1 MPTTKNKATKKQ
13 RSKKAPET
21 PNKSSKDGLSK
32 KQKSKVSARRA
43 KYLPK
48 EWIKNYAPDMPD
60 GGITRSVP
68 TDFASFTIYYDPQNI
83 RQTFHTIFS
92 DILARTGREEPY
104 IFRGPSTGLD
114 MKIAEVTLIEELKAE
129 PATTE
134 TDSLLADPAARSSA
148 TSPYA
153 ELAKEIFE
161 QKIVYALASF
171 SDQIMMQVII
181 ATIHELNEKGYISI
195 SKGHE
200 LKAIW
205 KQFHSSYEKATKA
218 HWAPM
223 KPGRKNVWTKVNLK
237 RLAKAHS
244 LNEKLAIKLKNIYE
258 SKDSV
263 KWRDGEWVKQVRR
276 EYGDI
281 YDWVLYQVPGSDY
294 KDVALLLSSK
304 QFKLYFVEEEGLE
317 DKDGKPG
324 IYARLLEARKVA
336 GPETHEPE
344 YSEDDENDS
353 GFSIEVFADED
364 E

>member
-1 MPTTKNKATKKQ
+1 
-13 RSKKAPET
+13 
-21 PNKSSKDGLSK
+21 
-32 KQKSKVSARRA
+32 
-43 KYLPK
+43 
-48 EWIKNYAPDMPD
+48 MPD

-68 TDFASFTIYYDPQNI
+68 TDFASFSIHYDPQNI
-83 RQTFHTIFS
+83 RQTFHAVFS
-92 DILARTGREEPY
+92 ELLALTAREEPY
-104 IFRGPSTGLD
+104 IFRGPATGLD
-114 MKIAEVTLIEELKAE
+114 LKIAGVTLIEELKTE
-129 PATTE
+129 TATTE
-134 TDSLLADPAARSSA
+134 PDSLLANPAAGSSA

-181 ATIHELNEKGYISI
+181 ATIHELNEKGYISL

-205 KQFHSSYEKATKA
+205 EQFFSSYQKATKS

-237 RLAKAHS
+237 KLAKAHS
-244 LNEKLAIKLKNIYE
+244 LNEELAITLKNIYE
-258 SKDSV
+258 SKDTRR
-263 KWRDGEWVKQVRR
+263 WRGREWVKQVRR

-281 YDWVLYQVPGSDY
+281 YDWVLDLVPGSDY

-304 QFKLYFVEEEGLE
+304 QFKLYFVDEEGTE

-324 IYARLLEARKVA
+324 IYARVLEARKVA
-336 GPETHEPE
+336 GQETHEPE

>member
-1 MPTTKNKATKKQ
+1 MSPTKKKAIKKQ
-13 RSKKAPET
+13 ASKKSPET
-21 PNKSSKDGLSK
+21 PNKSSKGDSGK
-32 KQKSKVSARRA
+32 KKKSKSSARQA
-43 KYLPK
+43 KYFPE
-48 EWIKNYAPDMPD
+48 EWIENYAPDMPD

-68 TDFASFTIYYDPQNI
+68 TDFVSFSIYYDPQNI

-92 DILARTGREEPY
+92 ELLSRTGREEPY

-114 MKIAEVTLIEELKAE
+114 MKIARVTLIEELKAE
-129 PATTE
+129 AATTE
-134 TDSLLADPAARSSA
+134 TDSLLANPATGSSS

-153 ELAKEIFE
+153 ELAKDIFE
-161 QKIVYALASF
+161 QKLVYALASF

-181 ATIHELNEKGYISI
+181 ATIHELNEKGYISL

-205 KQFHSSYEKATKA
+205 EQFFSSYQKATKS

-237 RLAKAHS
+237 KLAKAHS
-244 LNEKLAIKLKNIYE
+244 LNEELAIKLKNIYE

-263 KWRDGEWVKQVRR
+263 EWRRGEWKEQVRR

-304 QFKLYFVEEEGLE
+304 QFELYFADEEGLE

-324 IYARLLEARKVA
+324 IYARVLEARKLT
-336 GPETHEPE
+336 GLETHEPE

-353 GFSIEVFADED
+353 SFSIEVFADEY